1 MLDCKC
7 VLTAPTFFRAAV
19 MDTAEL
25 VWSSG
30 TGRTGALAAGLCSG
44 GPHCGGGL
52 YEADDTNVA
61 SPMSPAAAVET
72 FIPRAASCHRIQD

>member
-1 MLDCKC
+1 
-7 VLTAPTFFRAAV
+7 

-30 TGRTGALAAGLCSG
+30 TGRTAALAGGSCSG

-52 YEADDTNVA
+52 CEVDDTAVA
-61 SPMSPAAAVET
+61 SAMFPPAAVET